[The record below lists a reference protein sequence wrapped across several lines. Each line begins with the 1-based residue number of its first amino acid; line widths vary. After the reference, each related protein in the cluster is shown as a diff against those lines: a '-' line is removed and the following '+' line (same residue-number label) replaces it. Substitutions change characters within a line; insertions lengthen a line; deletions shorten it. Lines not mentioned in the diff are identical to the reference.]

1 LYIAVFMLN
10 FSCIK
15 KRILIKVQFSSWF
28 YEGSFKMIWIQTMLE
43 SIWQSRLITSVIWIF
58 KDDDEVVEF
67 EFLRLLY
74 ISIQF
79 TKHFSHF
86 QI

>member
-1 LYIAVFMLN
+1 LSFLYRLYVVYVNELTIGER
-10 FSCIK
+10 FS
-15 KRILIKVQFSSWF
+15 RRF
-28 YEGSFKMIWIQTMLE
+28 YGGAFQMIWIQTMLE

-67 EFLRLLY
+67 EFFRLLY